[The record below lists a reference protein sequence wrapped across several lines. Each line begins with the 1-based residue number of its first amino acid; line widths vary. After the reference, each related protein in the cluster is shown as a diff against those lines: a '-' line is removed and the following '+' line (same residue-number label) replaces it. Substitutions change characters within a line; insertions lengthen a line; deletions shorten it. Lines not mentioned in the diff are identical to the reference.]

1 MVFALFVAVVT
12 RKVQKKVMA
21 VPNHAELFSKL
32 PAPTQL
38 FIDNK
43 YVASSNNSTFDVID
57 PSTEEVLCKV
67 SSATT
72 EDIDAAVKSSR
83 AAFENGW
90 ATKDPLERAILMFKL
105 AELIERDRLTLGAI
119 EAINNGKAECSSS
132 GYDIAQSARIVRYY
146 AGWCDKLPLGEI
158 IPSDSGHSVVVRR
171 QPLGVI
177 GAIVPWNYPFMLTIW
192 KLAPAL
198 AVGCT
203 VVLKPSEQTPLSAL
217 YLGKLLAEAGFPPG
231 AVNIVPGLG
240 ATAGAAITAHMD
252 IDKVSFTG
260 STVTGRRVMAAAAA
274 SNLKKVS
281 LELGGKSPNVVFA
294 DADFEAAVD
303 GATQALFENMGQ
315 NCCSGSRLYVQESI
329 YDKFVA
335 ELVKRV
341 ERIHVGDPFDPAT
354 TAAAAEGRLV
364 HGPLVDHLQF
374 KKVLGYIEKGKEQG
388 ATLATGGYR
397 VGEKGFFVKPTVF
410 TNVSQDFCVAREE
423 IFGPVLV
430 VLKFKDLEDAIAKA
444 NDSEFGLAGAVW
456 TKDMSTAH
464 AFTTRVKAGI
474 VWTNT
479 YNVVKYNAPFGGVKG
494 TGFGRDLG
502 KDALFEYLNVKTLVS
517 RV

>member
-1 MVFALFVAVVT
+1 
-12 RKVQKKVMA
+12 MA

-32 PAPTQL
+32 NAPTQL
-38 FIDNK
+38 FIDNE
-43 YVASSNNSTFDVID
+43 YVESSNKSTFDVVD

-67 SSATT
+67 SAAQAD
-72 EDIDAAVKSSR
+72 DIDRAVKSSR
-83 AAFENGW
+83 ACFESGW
-90 ATKDPLERAILMFKL
+90 STKDPLERATLLFKL
-105 AELIERDRLTLGAI
+105 AELIERDRLILGAI
-119 EAINNGKAECSSS
+119 EAVNNGKAEASAS
-132 GYDIAQSARIVRYY
+132 GYDIAQSARILRYY
-146 AGWCDKLPLGEI
+146 AGWVDKLPLGEI
-158 IPSDSGHSVVVRR
+158 IPSDSSHTLVVRR
-171 QPLGVI
+171 QPIGVV

-217 YLGKLLAEAGFPPG
+217 YLGKLIKEAGFPAG
-231 AVNIVPGLG
+231 AVNMVPGLG
-240 ATAGAAITAHMD
+240 AVAGAAITAHMD

-281 LELGGKSPNVVFA
+281 LELGGKSPNVVF
-294 DADFEAAVD
+294 DDCDFDAAVE

-315 NCCSGSRLYVQESI
+315 NCCSGSRLYVQETI

-335 ELVKRV
+335 ALVKKV
-341 ERIHVGDPFDPAT
+341 EMIHVGDPFDPAT

-364 HGPLVDHLQF
+364 HGPLIDHLQF
-374 KKVLGYIEKGKEQG
+374 KKVLHYIEKGKEQG
-388 ATLATGGYR
+388 ATLATGGVR
-397 VGEKGFFVKPTVF
+397 IGNKGFFVKPTVF
-410 TNVSQDFCVAREE
+410 THVGQDFCVAREE

-430 VLKFKDLEDAIAKA
+430 VLKFKDFDEAIAMA
-444 NDSEFGLAGAVW
+444 NDSEFGLAAAIW
-456 TKDMSTAH
+456 TKDMSRAH
-464 AFTTRVKAGI
+464 AFTTRVKAGV

>member
-1 MVFALFVAVVT
+1 
-12 RKVQKKVMA
+12 
-21 VPNHAELFSKL
+21 VPNHAELFAKL
-32 PAPTQL
+32 NAPTRL
-38 FIDNK
+38 FIDNE
-43 YVASSNNSTFDVID
+43 YVESSNKSTFDVID
-57 PSTEEVLCKV
+57 PSTEEVLCRV
-67 SSATT
+67 SAAQQ
-72 EDIDAAVKSSR
+72 EDVDRAVKSSR
-83 AAFENGW
+83 AVFESSW
-90 ATKDPLERAILMFKL
+90 ANKDPLERATLLFKL

-119 EAINNGKAECSSS
+119 EAVNNGKSEVSSS

-146 AGWCDKLPLGEI
+146 AGWCDKIPLGEL
-158 IPSDSGHSVVVRR
+158 IPSDAGHSVVVRR
-171 QPLGVI
+171 QPIGVI

-217 YLGKLLAEAGFPPG
+217 YLGQLIKEAGFPAG
-231 AVNIVPGLG
+231 VVNIVPGLG
-240 ATAGAAITAHMD
+240 VVAGAAITAHMD

-281 LELGGKSPNVVFA
+281 LELGGKSPNVVFE
-294 DADFEAAVD
+294 DADFDAAVD

-329 YDKFVA
+329 HDKFVA
-335 ELVKRV
+335 ALVKKV
-341 ERIHVGDPFDPAT
+341 EAIHVADPFDPST
-354 TAAAAEGRLV
+354 KDAAATGKLV
-364 HGPLVDHLQF
+364 HGPLIDHLQF
-374 KKVLGYIEKGKEQG
+374 KKVMGYIEKGKEQG
-388 ATLATGGYR
+388 ATVATGGYR
-397 VGEKGFFVKPTVF
+397 IGNKGFFVKPTVF
-410 TNVSQDFCVAREE
+410 TNVGQNFCVAKEE

-430 VLKFKDLEDAIAKA
+430 VIKFKDLEDAIAKG
-444 NDSEFGLAGAVW
+444 NDSEFGLAAAVW
-456 TKDMSTAH
+456 TQSMSTAH
-464 AFTTRVKAGI
+464 AFTTRIKAGV

>member
-1 MVFALFVAVVT
+1 
-12 RKVQKKVMA
+12 MA
-21 VPNHAELFSKL
+21 VPNHPELFAKL
-32 PAPTQL
+32 NAPTQL

-43 YVASSNNSTFDVID
+43 FVNSSNGSTFDVID
-57 PSTEEVLCKV
+57 PTTEEVLCKV
-67 SSATT
+67 SAAQA
-72 EDIDAAVKSSR
+72 EDVDIAVKSSR

-90 ATKDPLERAILMFKL
+90 ATMDPQERAGLINKL
-105 AELIERDRLTLGAI
+105 ADLIDRDRLVLGAI
-119 EAINNGKAECSSS
+119 EAINNGKPEASSS
-132 GYDIAQSARIVRYY
+132 NYDIPQSARILRYY
-146 AGWCDKLPLGEI
+146 AGWVDKLPLGEI
-158 IPSDSGHSVVVRR
+158 VPSDSGHSVVVRR
-171 QPLGVI
+171 QPLGVV

-217 YLGKLLAEAGFPPG
+217 YLGKLIAEAGFPVG
-231 AVNIVPGLG
+231 VVNIVPGLG
-240 ATAGAAITAHMD
+240 SAAGAAITSHMD

-260 STVTGRRVMAAAAA
+260 STVTGRRVMTAAAA

-281 LELGGKSPNVVFA
+281 LELGGKSANVVFA
-294 DADFEAAVD
+294 DADFNAAVD

-315 NCCSGSRLYVQESI
+315 NCCSGSRLYVQDTI

-335 ELVKRV
+335 ELVKKV
-341 ERIHVGDPFDPAT
+341 ERINVAGPFDASH
-354 TAAAAEGRLV
+354 AAAAGEGRLV

-374 KKVLGYIEKGKEQG
+374 KKVLHYIEKGKEQG
-388 ATLATGGYR
+388 ATVATGGHR
-397 VGEKGFFVKPTVF
+397 IGDKGFFVQPTVF
-410 TNVSQDFCVAREE
+410 SNVEQHFTVAREE

-430 VLKFKDLEDAIAKA
+430 VLKFSDLEDAIKKA

-456 TKDMSTAH
+456 TSNMSTAH

-479 YNVVKYNAPFGGVKG
+479 YNVVKFNAPFGGVKG

-502 KDALFEYLNVKTLVS
+502 KDALFEYLNVKTLVT
-517 RV
+517 RI

>member
-1 MVFALFVAVVT
+1 
-12 RKVQKKVMA
+12 MA
-21 VPNHAELFSKL
+21 VPNHAELFAKL

-38 FIDNK
+38 FINNEYLD
-43 YVASSNNSTFDVID
+43 SSNKSTFDVVD

-67 SSATT
+67 AAAQTDDVDRATK
-72 EDIDAAVKSSR
+72 AAR
-83 AAFENGW
+83 AAFEGGW
-90 ATKDPLERAILMFKL
+90 ATRDPLERATLLFKL

-119 EAINNGKAECSSS
+119 ESLNNGKAECSAS

-146 AGWCDKLPLGEI
+146 AGWVDKLPLGEI

-171 QPLGVI
+171 EPIGVV

-198 AVGCT
+198 AAGCT

-217 YLGKLLAEAGFPPG
+217 YLGKLLKEAGFPAG
-231 AVNIVPGLG
+231 VVNIVPGLG
-240 ATAGAAITAHMD
+240 AVAGAAVTSHMD

-274 SNLKKVS
+274 SNLKKVT
-281 LELGGKSPNVVFA
+281 LELGGKSPNVVF
-294 DADFEAAVD
+294 DDCDFDAAVA
-303 GATQALFENMGQ
+303 GCTQALFENMGQ

-335 ELVKRV
+335 ALVKEV
-341 ERIHVGDPFDPAT
+341 ENIHVGDPFDPKTTEAAT
-354 TAAAAEGRLV
+354 AGRLI

-374 KKVLGYIEKGKEQG
+374 KKVLHYIEKGKEQG

-397 VGEKGFFVKPTVF
+397 IGTKGFFVKPTVF
-410 TNVSQDFCVAREE
+410 THVAQNFCVAREE

-430 VLKFKDLEDAIAKA
+430 VLKFKDLEDAIAKG
-444 NDSEFGLAGAVW
+444 NDTDFGLAAAVW
-456 TKDMSTAH
+456 TKDMAKAH
-464 AFTTRVKAGI
+464 AFTTRIKAGY

-479 YNVVKYNAPFGGVKG
+479 YNIVKYNAPFGGVKQ